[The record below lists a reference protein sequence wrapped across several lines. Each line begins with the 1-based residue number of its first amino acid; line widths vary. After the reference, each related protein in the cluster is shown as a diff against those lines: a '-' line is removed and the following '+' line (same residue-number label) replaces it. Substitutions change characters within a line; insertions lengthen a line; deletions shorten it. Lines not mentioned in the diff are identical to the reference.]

1 MKAIIIDDEID
12 SLETTE
18 LLIENYCP
26 KVSIIGV
33 ANDAERGIKMID
45 KLQPNLVF
53 LDISM
58 PKINGFELLNR
69 LNFKQFELIFTT
81 AHDEYAIKAFQVGA
95 IHYLLKPIDTEEL
108 IKAVQRVESKLKQS
122 EPLPDINSIIQQVT
136 ANRQPKIAIPSLK
149 GLEMIEVDNI
159 IRCEAD
165 SNYSVIHLITHK
177 IVVTK
182 TLKELEQLLA
192 PYNFIRVHHSH
203 LINLGHLKTYL
214 KGEGGEVVLSNG
226 EYIRVSR
233 SRKSSL
239 LAKLETP

>member
-1 MKAIIIDDEID
+1 MRAILIDDEAD

-18 LLIENYCP
+18 LLIENFCP
-26 KVSIIGV
+26 QVTIIAV

-45 KLQPNLVF
+45 KMKPDLVF

-69 LNFKQFELIFTT
+69 LTFRAFELIFTT
-81 AHDEYAIKAFQVGA
+81 AYDKYAIEAFQVGA

-108 IKAVQRVESKLKQS
+108 IKAVERVEAKLKQG
-122 EPLPDINSIIQQVT
+122 EVTPNINTIIQQVT

-149 GLEMIEVDNI
+149 GLEMLEVDNI

-165 SNYSVIHLITHK
+165 SNYTTIYLISNK
-177 IVVTK
+177 ILVTK
-182 TLKELEQLLA
+182 TLKDLEILLST
-192 PYNFIRVHHSH
+192 YNFVRIHNSH
-203 LINLGHLKTYL
+203 LINLAHLKTYL
-214 KGEGGEVVLSNG
+214 KGEGGTVILSNG
-226 EYIRVSR
+226 EQINVSR

-239 LAKLETP
+239 LEKLEQI

>member
-18 LLIENYCP
+18 LLIDNFCPQVTLIGIANY
-26 KVSIIGV
+26 
-33 ANDAERGIKMID
+33 AERGIKMID
-45 KLQPNLVF
+45 KLQPDLVF

-58 PKINGFELLNR
+58 PKMNGFELLNR
-69 LNFKQFELIFTT
+69 LTFKQFELIFTT
-81 AHDEYAIKAFQVGA
+81 AHDEYAIQAFQVGA

-108 IKAVQRVESKLKQS
+108 IKAVERVETKLKQN
-122 EPLPDINSIIQQVT
+122 EQLPDITSIIQQVT

-165 SNYSVIHLITHK
+165 SNYSVIHMISNK

-182 TLKELEQLLA
+182 TLKELEQLLS

-226 EYIRVSR
+226 KHISVSR
-233 SRKSSL
+233 SRKSGL
-239 LAKLETP
+239 LEKLESL